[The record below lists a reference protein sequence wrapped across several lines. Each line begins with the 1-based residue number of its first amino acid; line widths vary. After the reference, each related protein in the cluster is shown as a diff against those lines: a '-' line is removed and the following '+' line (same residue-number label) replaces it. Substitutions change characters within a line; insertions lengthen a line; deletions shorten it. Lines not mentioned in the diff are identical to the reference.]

1 MDGKSPR
8 TTFDSDEYQRITL
21 PDLISKYSLPLCVQV
36 VKGFVRKRGE
46 EGAIASGEVYNIHFV
61 KHTKVVRTI
70 DCHGNTHNVPL
81 NSAARFGIIYRS
93 RRSVSLQEPEQFETA
108 GDIMSASP
116 LPRVVCAKS
125 SYRGHD
131 SASSVEKNEMLVIQ
145 GIHRR
150 KLGFNLLKVMR
161 VGEQQQRMLSKDC
174 TGHFTTDPYR
184 TQMYLPD
191 ILSNVPRPLPLL
203 ANMYVDI
210 ESEHTLPECLNSE
223 PVILAEEAT
232 ETSLVATL
240 MNDDSDPTGSVPT
253 GSVPTGSVP
262 SGSGSVLTGSVPN
275 TLVDLPT
282 SLDIEVQVVS
292 TGTAEKDKFHDN
304 TQDLYTRFD
313 PSMLETC
320 LDAASDEAYAAQ
332 SYLLA
337 SIRKGHKVDGLH
349 LGIPKHPEPALST
362 VDAQGDENAVQLD
375 DPPSPPPTPS
385 LATVLG
391 IPSLNSRGTFDY
403 CSFVYRCISW

>member
-1 MDGKSPR
+1 MDGKSPLA
-8 TTFDSDEYQRITL
+8 TFDSDEYQRITL

-36 VKGFVRKRGE
+36 VKGFVGKRGE

-70 DCHGNTHNVPL
+70 DCHGNSYNMPL

-131 SASSVEKNEMLVIQ
+131 SVSSVKKNDVLVIQ
-145 GIHRR
+145 GIR
-150 KLGFNLLKVMR
+150 FNILQVMC
-161 VGEQQQRMLSKDC
+161 VTKQEQRMLSKDC

-191 ILSNVPRPLPLL
+191 ILSNVPRPLPLM
-203 ANMYVDI
+203 ANMYADF

-223 PVILAEEAT
+223 AVILAEEAT
-232 ETSLVATL
+232 ETSLVATP
-240 MNDDSDPTGSVPT
+240 MSDDCDPT
-253 GSVPTGSVP
+253 
-262 SGSGSVLTGSVPN
+262 TGSVPN

-292 TGTAEKDKFHDN
+292 SGTAEKDKLHDN

-320 LDAASDEAYAAQ
+320 LDAASDETYTAQ

-337 SIRKGHKVDGLH
+337 SIRKGHEMDGLH
-349 LGIPKHPEPALST
+349 LGIPKHPQST
-362 VDAQGDENAVQLD
+362 VDAQGDENAIQLD
-375 DPPSPPPTPS
+375 DPPSPLPTPS
-385 LATVLG
+385 LATVPG
-391 IPSLNSRGTFDY
+391 IPSLNSQGMFDY
-403 CSFVYRCISW
+403 CSFVDVLPGDIL

>member
-1 MDGKSPR
+1 MDGKSPL

-21 PDLISKYSLPLCVQV
+21 PDLTSKYSLPLCVQV

-93 RRSVSLQEPEQFETA
+93 RRSVSLQEPELFETA

-131 SASSVEKNEMLVIQ
+131 SVSSVEKNEVLVIQ

-150 KLGFNLLKVMR
+150 KFGFNLLKVMH
-161 VGEQQQRMLSKDC
+161 VGEQQQRMLSKNC

-191 ILSNVPRPLPLL
+191 ILSNVPRPLPLM
-203 ANMYVDI
+203 ANMYADI

-223 PVILAEEAT
+223 AVILAEEAT

-240 MNDDSDPTGSVPT
+240 MNDDSDSTESVP
-253 GSVPTGSVP
+253 
-262 SGSGSVLTGSVPN
+262 TGSVPN

-282 SLDIEVQVVS
+282 SLDIDVQVVS

-332 SYLLA
+332 SYILA
-337 SIRKGHKVDGLH
+337 SIRKGHKMDGLH

-385 LATVLG
+385 LATVPG
-391 IPSLNSRGTFDY
+391 IPSQNSRGTFDY
-403 CSFVYRCISW
+403 CSFVYFPGDILYT

>member
-191 ILSNVPRPLPLL
+191 ILSNVPRPLPLM

-253 GSVPTGSVP
+253 GSVP
-262 SGSGSVLTGSVPN
+262 N

-282 SLDIEVQVVS
+282 SLDIDVQVVS

-332 SYLLA
+332 LYLLA
-337 SIRKGHKVDGLH
+337 SIRKGHKMDGLH

-375 DPPSPPPTPS
+375 DPPSPPLTPS
-385 LATVLG
+385 LATVPG
-391 IPSLNSRGTFDY
+391 IPSQNSRGTFDY
-403 CSFVYRCISW
+403 CSFVYFPGDILYTSAICLTSFF

>member
-1 MDGKSPR
+1 MRSKSPL
-8 TTFDSDEYQRITL
+8 TTFDSDKYQRITL
-21 PDLISKYSLPLCVQV
+21 PDLMSKYSFPLHVQV
-36 VKGFVRKRGE
+36 VKGFVGKRGE
-46 EGAIASGEVYNIHFV
+46 EGAIASGEVYNIHFI

-70 DCHGNTHNVPL
+70 DCHGNTYNVPL

-93 RRSVSLQEPEQFETA
+93 RRSASLHEPEQFETA

-116 LPRVVCAKS
+116 LPRVVCAKRS
-125 SYRGHD
+125 CIGHD
-131 SASSVEKNEMLVIQ
+131 SASSVEKKEVLVIQ
-145 GIHRR
+145 GIHNR
-150 KLGFNLLKVMR
+150 KLGFNLLKVMC

-174 TGHFTTDPYR
+174 TGQFTTDPYR

-191 ILSNVPRPLPLL
+191 ILSNVPRPLPLM
-203 ANMYVDI
+203 ANMYADI

-223 PVILAEEAT
+223 AVILAEEAT

-240 MNDDSDPTGSVPT
+240 MNDDSDPT
-253 GSVPTGSVP
+253 
-262 SGSGSVLTGSVPN
+262 TGSVPN

-292 TGTAEKDKFHDN
+292 PGAAEKDKLHDN
-304 TQDLYTRFD
+304 TEDLYTRFD

-320 LDAASDEAYAAQ
+320 LDAASDEEYAAQ

-337 SIRKGHKVDGLH
+337 SIRKGHEMDGLH
-349 LGIPKHPEPALST
+349 LEIPKHQQLAQST
-362 VDAQGDENAVQLD
+362 VDAQGDENAVQVD

-385 LATVLG
+385 LATVPG
-391 IPSLNSRGTFDY
+391 IPSLNSQGTFDY
-403 CSFVYRCISW
+403 CSFVDVLPGDIL

>member
-1 MDGKSPR
+1 MDGKSPL

-21 PDLISKYSLPLCVQV
+21 PDLMSKYSLPLCVQV
-36 VKGFVRKRGE
+36 VKGFVRKPSE
-46 EGAIASGEVYNIHFV
+46 EGAIASEEVYNIHFV

-70 DCHGNTHNVPL
+70 DCHGNTYNVPL

-116 LPRVVCAKS
+116 LPRVVCAKRS
-125 SYRGHD
+125 CISHD
-131 SASSVEKNEMLVIQ
+131 SASSVEKKEVLVIQ
-145 GIHRR
+145 GIHNR
-150 KLGFNLLKVMR
+150 KLGFNLLKVMC

-174 TGHFTTDPYR
+174 TGQFTTDPYR

-191 ILSNVPRPLPLL
+191 ILSNVPRPLPLM
-203 ANMYVDI
+203 ANMYADT

-223 PVILAEEAT
+223 AVILAEEAT

-240 MNDDSDPTGSVPT
+240 MNDDSDPTT

-292 TGTAEKDKFHDN
+292 TGTAEKDKLHDN

-320 LDAASDEAYAAQ
+320 WDAASDEAYAAQ

-337 SIRKGHKVDGLH
+337 SIRKGHEMDGLH
-349 LGIPKHPEPALST
+349 LGIPKHQQPAQST
-362 VDAQGDENAVQLD
+362 VDAQADENAIQLD
-375 DPPSPPPTPS
+375 DPPSPLPTPS
-385 LATVLG
+385 LATVPG
-391 IPSLNSRGTFDY
+391 IPSLNSQGMFDY
-403 CSFVYRCISW
+403 CSFVDILPADIL

>member
-1 MDGKSPR
+1 MRSKSPL
-8 TTFDSDEYQRITL
+8 TILDSDEYQRITL

-36 VKGFVRKRGE
+36 VKGFVRKPGE

-184 TQMYLPD
+184 TQMYLSD
-191 ILSNVPRPLPLL
+191 ILSNVPRPLPLM
-203 ANMYVDI
+203 ANMYADI
-210 ESEHTLPECLNSE
+210 EREHTLPECLNSE
-223 PVILAEEAT
+223 AVILAEEAT

-240 MNDDSDPTGSVPT
+240 MNDDSDPTTGSVPT
-253 GSVPTGSVP
+253 GSVPT
-262 SGSGSVLTGSVPN
+262 GSVLTGSVPN

-337 SIRKGHKVDGLH
+337 SIRKGHKMDGLH

-385 LATVLG
+385 LATVPG
-391 IPSLNSRGTFDY
+391 IPSQNSRGTFDY
-403 CSFVYRCISW
+403 CSFVYFPGDILYT

>member
-1 MDGKSPR
+1 MDGKSPL

-21 PDLISKYSLPLCVQV
+21 PNLTSKYSLPLCVQV
-36 VKGFVRKRGE
+36 VKGFVRKHGE

-125 SYRGHD
+125 SYRGPD
-131 SASSVEKNEMLVIQ
+131 SASSVEKNEVFVIQ
-145 GIHRR
+145 GIYNR
-150 KLGFNLLKVMR
+150 KLGFNLLKVMH
-161 VGEQQQRMLSKDC
+161 VGEQQQRMLSRDC

-191 ILSNVPRPLPLL
+191 ILSNVPRPLPLM
-203 ANMYVDI
+203 ANMYADT
-210 ESEHTLPECLNSE
+210 ESEHTLPECLTPE
-223 PVILAEEAT
+223 AVILAEEAT

-240 MNDDSDPTGSVPT
+240 MNDDSDPTTVSVPT
-253 GSVPTGSVP
+253 GSVP
-262 SGSGSVLTGSVPN
+262 TGSVPN

-292 TGTAEKDKFHDN
+292 TGTAEKDKLHDN

-337 SIRKGHKVDGLH
+337 SIRKGHKMDGLH

-375 DPPSPPPTPS
+375 DPPSPLPTPS
-385 LATVLG
+385 LATVPG
-391 IPSLNSRGTFDY
+391 IPSLNSQDMFDY
-403 CSFVYRCISW
+403 CSFVDALLGDIL